1 MFCIKNGRCYA
12 NVTPQEPAEKEAH
25 TISFI
30 IPDECWF
37 ETKPVIT
44 SPNYIPL
51 YTGDQRCTV
60 DIWVDPADMDDLEV
74 ELYDYIGEGITRKPQ
89 PVTVN
94 GLEGY
99 DAFYESNTELF
110 YELRLDVSSY
120 GFTDADGY
128 DASRIRVV
136 VHCDKEE
143 DIQAVVDGE
152 MIQSVIKG
160 IIVE

>member
-1 MFCIKNGRCYA
+1 MFFIKNGRYYA
-12 NVTPQEPAEKEAH
+12 NVTPQEPAEKKAR

-30 IPDECWF
+30 IPDGCWL
-37 ETKPVIT
+37 ENTPAIT
-44 SPNYIPL
+44 CANFIPL
-51 YTGDQRCTV
+51 YAEDRSYTV
-60 DIWVDPADMDDLEV
+60 DIWVEPADMDDLEA
-74 ELYDYIGEGITRKPQ
+74 ELYDYIGDEITRKPQ

-99 DAFYESNTELF
+99 DAYYESNTELF

-136 VHCDKEE
+136 VHCDKGA
-143 DIQAVVDGE
+143 DIHAIVGGQLVQAVINE
-152 MIQSVIKG
+152 